1 MKNNFRSL
9 VVALGIISVTPAIAQ
24 KDNVGIGTSKPDQS
38 AVLDIS
44 SSNKGLLMPRMSLQ
58 QRNSIQSPAK
68 GLIVYQTDMLSGFY
82 FYDGAEWKPLV
93 SETSANSVA
102 ADPNDWTLNG
112 NANATATS
120 FLGTPAGIPINFMIG
135 TTRAARIDA
144 SNTSFGSAA
153 LNSNTTGFL
162 NIAFGLN
169 ALNANTTGNS
179 NVSLGPNAL
188 SLNTTGNN
196 NTAVGRNT
204 LQKNTI
210 GGNNVAL
217 GINALNSNTTGVA
230 NLGLGGAALYS
241 NTTAGNNV
249 GIGDNALFKTTTGGF
264 NVGIGA
270 QSQYN
275 NTTGVG
281 NISFGYRS
289 LYTNSVG
296 NFNIAIGREAGYLN
310 TGTGSMFLG
319 YQAGFNETGSNKLY
333 IANSSTANPLIKG
346 EFDNK
351 NLKVNTGAIVSSTVG
366 FLAVGNFDA
375 AYTMPASNSYRLIVQ
390 DGIITEKVKVALKS
404 TADWADYV
412 FEPSYKLM
420 SLEKVE
426 EFVKENK
433 HLPNVP
439 SAEDMSKNGL
449 DVSQTSAKLMEKIEE
464 LTLYMIEMNKEIK
477 ALKAENEKLKN
488 K

>member
-1 MKNNFRSL
+1 MKNNFRLL

-93 SETSANSVA
+93 SETSANSIA
-102 ADPNDWTLNG
+102 ADPNDWTMNG
-112 NANATATS
+112 NVANATSAS
-120 FLGTPAGIPINFMIG
+120 YIGVGSSIPLNFRIGGFRAGLIE
-135 TTRAARIDA
+135 
-144 SNTSFGSAA
+144 S
-153 LNSNTTGFL
+153 
-162 NIAFGLN
+162 N
-169 ALNANTTGNS
+169 AL
-179 NVSLGPNAL
+179 
-188 SLNTTGNN
+188 
-196 NTAVGRNT
+196 GRNT
-204 LQKNTI
+204 AFGYQALNTNSI
-210 GGNNVAL
+210 SQFNAAFGAFALKSLTSGGGRNFAL
-217 GINALNSNTTGVA
+217 GASALELLTSGE
-230 NLGLGGAALYS
+230 
-241 NTTAGNNV
+241 
-249 GIGDNALFKTTTGGF
+249 
-264 NVGIGA
+264 
-270 QSQYN
+270 
-275 NTTGVG
+275 
-281 NISFGYRS
+281 R
-289 LYTNSVG
+289 
-296 NFNIAIGREAGYLN
+296 NIAIGVGALSSE
-310 TGTGSMFLG
+310 TTGSRNTAIGDGAGGFTLGSDNLFLG
-319 YQAGFNETGSNKLY
+319 YRAGNNETGSNKLY
-333 IANSSTANPLIKG
+333 IANSNTANPLIKG

-351 NLKVNTGAIVSSTVG
+351 NLKINTGATVSSTLG